1 MAADPFSAVMGD
13 LRGHADSTTET
24 GAEHTSRPESYS
36 DAGRQRRQPGV
47 SHSGLPFQAVSADEA
62 LDGLRACSADL
73 GHAPTMKEYARWR
86 VRQPHATVSPSRRS
100 RPPAPAAIL
109 RHWGGWRVALQA
121 AGV

>member
-13 LRGHADSTTET
+13 RRGHPSSMTPILADDTPAPKSAH
-24 GAEHTSRPESYS
+24 GAHPS
-36 DAGRQRRQPGV
+36 RQPGV

-62 LDGLRACSADL
+62 LDGLRTCTAEL